1 MESLYNHTVG
11 IPEENGGNDKEIIF
25 KNTISGNFLKLKK
38 DMSI

>member
-11 IPEENGGNDKEIIF
+11 IPQGSGGNDKEIIF
-25 KNTISGNFLKLKK
+25 ENTIYGNFLKLKK